1 MSPNHAHPGPSARIN
16 ELRDRIRTA
25 NDQYYQT
32 DNPDLT
38 DAEYDSFL
46 NELRSLEAKH
56 PDLITPDSPTQRVGA
71 RAVTTAFAPVKHPNA
86 MTSLDNAFD
95 LNDLRSFEEKIN
107 NVMGVKD
114 ITRAY
119 VCELKID
126 GLSINILYKKGKLV
140 WAATR
145 GDGETGED
153 VTANILTIP
162 SIPTQLAEPFDLE
175 VRGEVY
181 LSREEFAA
189 INARLEEEGGTPFKN
204 PRNAAAG
211 TLRQK
216 DASKTASRN
225 LKAYFYGL
233 GSVRGLPITSQVEL
247 LEFFARMGLP
257 ISRDFAL
264 VQGPDGIEAY
274 HQTQI
279 ANRANLEFDA
289 DGSVAKINDLRLQED
304 IGFTSR
310 APRWA
315 IAYKFP
321 VEEVATNLKGI
332 TVQVGR
338 TGKITPVAELE
349 PRLLEGSTV
358 ARATLHNQDFIQ
370 GLDLRVTDKVVI
382 RKAGGVI
389 PEVVKVLLE
398 HRRAD
403 SIPWEFPSECP
414 ECATPLIREGAHHFC
429 TNPSCK
435 AQAFGRLEYFVS
447 RDAMDIAG
455 FGGERLAQ
463 AIQAGLLRDPA
474 DLYALSLEQL
484 AALDRMGEK
493 SAKKLIDQIRDSKT
507 QDLSRVIA
515 ALGIPMIGE
524 KVSVTLEKNFPD
536 MDAILAGSEEQF
548 AAISGFGPT
557 IAASLARAFK
567 DERILD
573 LIHRLQAAGVNMD
586 SNVQAV
592 GTQLAGLTFV
602 ITGSLSRPRDEIS
615 KQLEG
620 MGARVTGSVTKKTSY
635 LIAGSE
641 AGSKLEK
648 AQELNVPVLDE
659 AGLTAFLAQKMA

>member
-1 MSPNHAHPGPSARIN
+1 MSLEPASRIN
-16 ELRDRIRTA
+16 ELRDCIRTA

-38 DAEYDSFL
+38 DAEYDSFM
-46 NELRSLEAKH
+46 NELRALEAKH
-56 PDLITPDSPTQRVGA
+56 PELVTPDSPTQRVGA
-71 RAVTTAFAPVKHPNA
+71 RAVTSSFAPVKHPNA

-95 LNDLRSFEEKIN
+95 LNDLRNFEEKIN

-114 ITRAY
+114 VTRAY

-126 GLSINILYKKGKLV
+126 GLSINILYKKGKLQ

-162 SIPTQLAEPFDLE
+162 SIPIQLAEPFDLE

-189 INARLEEEGGTPFKN
+189 INARLEEEGGTAFKN

-233 GSVRGLPITSQVEL
+233 GSVRGLPITTQVEL

-257 ISRDFAL
+257 ISQDYAL
-264 VQGPDGIEAY
+264 VEGPDGVEAY
-274 HQTQI
+274 HQAQI

-321 VEEVATNLKGI
+321 VEEVATNLNAI

-403 SIPWEFPSECP
+403 SQAWMFPTECP
-414 ECATPLIREGAHHFC
+414 ECSTPLIREGAHHFC

-474 DLYALSLEQL
+474 DLYALTLEQL

-493 SAKKLIDQIRDSKT
+493 NAKKLIDQIRDSKT

-536 MDAILAGSEEQF
+536 MDSILVASEEQF

-573 LIHRLQAAGVNMD
+573 LIRRLQAAGVNMD

-602 ITGSLSRPRDEIS
+602 ITGSLLRPRDEIS
-615 KQLEG
+615 KQLES

-648 AQELNVPVLDE
+648 AQELKVPVLDE
-659 AGLTAFLAQKMA
+659 AGLTAFLAEKSQ

>member
-1 MSPNHAHPGPSARIN
+1 MSLEPAARIN

-25 NDQYYQT
+25 NDQYYQS

-38 DAEYDSFL
+38 DAEYDSFM
-46 NELRSLEAKH
+46 NELRTLEAKH
-56 PDLITPDSPTQRVGA
+56 PNLITPDSPTQRVGA
-71 RAVTTAFAPVKHPNA
+71 RAVTSSFAPVKHPNA
-86 MTSLDNAFD
+86 MTSLDNAFS
-95 LNDLRSFEEKIN
+95 LEDLRSFEEKIN
-107 NVMGVKD
+107 NVMGVKEVA
-114 ITRAY
+114 RAY

-126 GLSINILYKKGKLV
+126 GLSINILYKKGKLE

-162 SIPTQLAEPFDLE
+162 SIPTQLPEPFDLE

-189 INARLEEEGGTPFKN
+189 INARLEEEGEATFKN

-216 DASKTASRN
+216 DANKTASRN

-233 GSVRGLPITSQVEL
+233 GNVRGLPISSQVEL
-247 LEFFARMGLP
+247 LEFLARMGFP
-257 ISRDFAL
+257 ISRDYAL
-264 VQGPDGIEAY
+264 VEGPDGIEAY
-274 HQTQI
+274 HQKQI

-289 DGSVAKINDLRLQED
+289 DGSVAKVNDLRLQED

-321 VEEVATNLKGI
+321 VEEVATNLNAI

-370 GLDLRVTDKVVI
+370 GLDLRIGDKVVI

-403 SIPWEFPSECP
+403 SQAWAFPSECP
-414 ECATPLIREGAHHFC
+414 ECGTPLIREGAHHFC
-429 TNPSCK
+429 SNPSCK

-474 DLYALSLEQL
+474 DLYKLTLEQL

-536 MDAILAGSEEQF
+536 MDAIIAASEDQF

-567 DERILD
+567 DPRILD
-573 LIHRLQAAGVNMD
+573 LIKRLQAAGVNMD

-602 ITGSLSRPRDEIS
+602 ITGTLSRPRDEIS

-635 LIAGSE
+635 LIAGAE

-648 AQELNVPVLDE
+648 AQELKVPVLDE
-659 AGLTAFLAQKMA
+659 AGLTAFLAERN

>member
-1 MSPNHAHPGPSARIN
+1 MSPNHSPEPAARIN
-16 ELRDRIRTA
+16 ELRARIRTA

-46 NELRSLEAKH
+46 NELRALEAKH
-56 PDLITPDSPTQRVGA
+56 PDLVTPDSPTQRVGA
-71 RAVTTAFAPVKHPNA
+71 RAVTSSFAPVKHPNA

-107 NVMGVKD
+107 NVMGVKEV
-114 ITRAY
+114 TRAY

-126 GLSINILYKKGKLV
+126 GLSINILYKKGKLE

-153 VTANILTIP
+153 VSANVLTIP
-162 SIPTQLAEPFDLE
+162 SIPTQLPEPFDLE

-189 INARLEEEGGTPFKN
+189 INARLEEEGEATFKN

-216 DASKTASRN
+216 DASKTAARN

-233 GSVRGLPITSQVEL
+233 GNVRGLPITSQVEL
-247 LEFFARMGLP
+247 LEFLARMGFP
-257 ISRDFAL
+257 ISRDYAL
-264 VQGPDGIEAY
+264 VQGPDGIETY
-274 HQTQI
+274 HQAQI

-321 VEEVATNLKGI
+321 VEEVATNLNAI

-370 GLDLRVTDKVVI
+370 GLDLRIGDKVVI

-398 HRRAD
+398 HRGAD
-403 SIPWEFPSECP
+403 SSPWEFPTECP
-414 ECATPLIREGAHHFC
+414 ECGTPLIREGAHHFC
-429 TNPSCK
+429 SNPSCK

-463 AIQAGLLRDPA
+463 AIGVGLLRDPA
-474 DLYALSLEQL
+474 DLYALTLEQL

-524 KVSVTLEKNFPD
+524 KVSVTLEKNFAD

-567 DERILD
+567 NERILD
-573 LIHRLQAAGVNMD
+573 LIERLRTAGVNLTA
-586 SNVQAV
+586 NLKPV

-602 ITGSLSRPRDEIS
+602 ITGSLSRPREEIS
-615 KQLEG
+615 KQLES

-635 LIAGSE
+635 LIAGVE

-648 AQELNVPVLDE
+648 AQELNVTVLDE
-659 AGLTAFLAQKMA
+659 AGLTAFLAEKLE

>member
-1 MSPNHAHPGPSARIN
+1 MSLEPAARIN
-16 ELRDRIRTA
+16 DLRERIRTA

-56 PDLITPDSPTQRVGA
+56 PELITPDSPTQRVGA

-95 LNDLRSFEEKIN
+95 LSDLRSFEEKIN

-114 ITRAY
+114 VTRAY

-126 GLSINILYKKGKLV
+126 GLSINILYKKGKLE

-162 SIPTQLAEPFDLE
+162 SIPTQLPEPYDLE

-216 DASKTASRN
+216 DASKTAARN

-233 GSVRGLPITSQVEL
+233 GNVRGLPISTQVEL
-247 LEFFARMGLP
+247 LEFLARMGLP
-257 ISRDFAL
+257 ISRDYAL
-264 VQGPDGIEAY
+264 VEGPDGIEAY
-274 HQTQI
+274 HQAQI
-279 ANRANLEFDA
+279 ANRSNLEFDA
-289 DGSVAKINDLRLQED
+289 DGSVAKINGLRLQED

-321 VEEVATNLKGI
+321 VEEVATNLNAI

-370 GLDLRVTDKVVI
+370 GLGLRVTDKVVI

-414 ECATPLIREGAHHFC
+414 ECGTPLIREGAHHFC

-463 AIQAGLLRDPA
+463 AIGAGLLRDPA
-474 DLYALSLEQL
+474 DLYALTLEQL

-524 KVSVTLEKNFPD
+524 KVSVTLEKNFAD
-536 MDAILAGSEEQF
+536 MNAILAGSEEQF

-557 IAASLARAFK
+557 IAASLTRAFK

-573 LIHRLQAAGVNMD
+573 LIHRLQAAGVNMA
-586 SNVQAV
+586 SNLQAV

-648 AQELNVPVLDE
+648 AQELKVPVLDE
-659 AGLTAFLAQKMA
+659 AGLTAFLAEKSA